1 MDRTARRAARRPTSL
16 PRVVRLGR
24 ALKAAIV
31 DVMAYVARSTGTEPS
46 QEEIAAVLRSYFTL
60 DEVTNQ
66 LSYLRKQPREAEDAP
81 SESALDR
88 LSFRINLA
96 APTPRNILA
105 RAGFFTRTLA
115 ESLVLLRRHAASEL
129 GSPPSDEEIAR
140 SLRSTFI
147 TSELKNQIV
156 YLRKKSVAPEDS
168 SDTADL
174 FPG

>member
-1 MDRTARRAARRPTSL
+1 
-16 PRVVRLGR
+16 VVRLGR
-24 ALKAAIV
+24 GLRAALLGI
-31 DVMAYVARSTGTEPS
+31 MAYVARSTGTEPS

-66 LSYLRKQPREAEDAP
+66 LSYLRKLPREPEDTP
-81 SESALDR
+81 SEGALDR

-105 RAGFFTRTLA
+105 RAGFFIRPLA

-129 GSPPSDEEIAR
+129 GSPPSEEEIAR
-140 SLRSTFI
+140 SLNSTFI

-156 YLRKKSVAPEDS
+156 HARKLSAAPDAS
-168 SDTADL
+168 SDAADL

>member
-1 MDRTARRAARRPTSL
+1 MDRTALRAARRPDSL
-16 PRVVRLGR
+16 PKVVRLGR
-24 ALKAAIV
+24 ALRRAIL
-31 DVMAYVARSTGTEPS
+31 DVVAYVARSTGTEPS

-66 LSYLRKQPREAEDAP
+66 LSYLRKQPRDPEDAP
-81 SESALDR
+81 SEGALDR

-105 RAGFFTRTLA
+105 RAGFFIRPLA

-129 GSPPSDEEIAR
+129 GSPPSEEEIAR

-156 YLRKKSVAPEDS
+156 HLRKKSAAPDDA
-168 SDTADL
+168 SDAADL